1 MDVDFITTVI
11 RYGKHLEIPQS
22 KSFTIALN
30 DVKGV
35 SATLN
40 FLWDKTRLPMKLTTD
55 DVEQV
60 SKQLDAV
67 LAR

>member
-11 RYGKHLEIPQS
+11 RYGKHLEIRQS

-40 FLWDKTRLPMKLTTD
+40 FLWDKTRLPMKLITD
-55 DVEQV
+55 DDEQV